1 MSARNENFE
10 FAREFLFSRI
20 VDTEAGVTEEEGG
33 EKVTTWENQVVEI
46 YPRGNNGVEI
56 FAILDTG
63 ARRQLRVNM
72 RTGFMHLNP
81 GNLRLVEASGTKCSW
96 KNSWCAWSARSVSW
110 SPRLCAPCLCR
121 TRPVRSSKAVCA
133 GRGQCDRVRPS
144 VQDEASAIS
153 ADASN

>member
-81 GNLRLVEASGTKCSW
+81 GNLRLVEASVNPSLSMIRLRVILRNQVLLEKFLVRLV
-96 KNSWCAWSARSVSW
+96 SAIRVVE
-110 SPRLCAPCLCR
+110 PEAV
-121 TRPVRSSKAVCA
+121 RPV
-133 GRGQCDRVRPS
+133 P
-144 VQDEASAIS
+144 VQDEASAIE
-153 ADASN
+153 